1 MFLFTFRK
9 SSEIDLL
16 KTEPATATAPVP
28 ENQPQLDEKMVKI
41 KESNSDNEC
50 EILELDKNQVENES
64 NAKKVK
70 READE
75 NRYRDA
81 NYDFDEIDQEV
92 EDGME
97 ICKTLNAYIF
107 KLEQKFKHQ
116 IFNEKY
122 LIEEASNTM
131 KTKWDTCALEL
142 KRIIQKLEV
151 HQNRNKSC
159 RKLVKMFENARMTN
173 EELIKSMLKRM
184 KTLDRLEELG
194 LH

>member
-9 SSEIDLL
+9 SSEIDLPRA
-16 KTEPATATAPVP
+16 EPTTLATLPA
-28 ENQPQLDEKMVKI
+28 EPQIDEKSVPI

-50 EILELDKNQVENES
+50 EIIELDKYHVEKES
-64 NAKKVK
+64 KKVK
-70 READE
+70 LETHE

-97 ICKTLNAYIF
+97 ICKQLNSYIF
-107 KLEQKFKHQ
+107 KLEQKFKFQ
-116 IFNEKY
+116 IHDDKNS
-122 LIEEASNTM
+122 IEDASNTM
-131 KTKWDTCALEL
+131 RVKWDTCALEL

>member
-9 SSEIDLL
+9 SSELDLP
-16 KTEPATATAPVP
+16 KAEPATLATLP
-28 ENQPQLDEKMVKI
+28 EPQIDEKNVQNI

-50 EILELDKNQVENES
+50 EIIELDKNHVGNES
-64 NAKKVK
+64 KKVK
-70 READE
+70 LETNE

-97 ICKTLNAYIF
+97 ICKQLNSYIF
-107 KLEQKFKHQ
+107 KLEQKFKNQ
-116 IFNEKY
+116 IHNDKNS
-122 LIEEASNTM
+122 IEDASNTM
-131 KTKWDTCALEL
+131 RVKWDTCALEL

>member
-9 SSEIDLL
+9 SSELDLP
-16 KTEPATATAPVP
+16 KAEPATLATLP
-28 ENQPQLDEKMVKI
+28 EPQIDEKSVQI

-50 EILELDKNQVENES
+50 EIIELDKNHVENES
-64 NAKKVK
+64 KKVK
-70 READE
+70 LETNE

-97 ICKTLNAYIF
+97 ICKQLNSYIF
-107 KLEQKFKHQ
+107 KLEQKFKNQ
-116 IFNEKY
+116 IHNDKNS
-122 LIEEASNTM
+122 IEDASNTM
-131 KTKWDTCALEL
+131 RVKWDNCALEL